1 MQKVLTL
8 ATPVGKKDR
17 TFKGGGQMLKIN
29 LRPVAKPAEVG
40 KTVVTE
46 DLELKTQTKILPNK
60 LATYVGK
67 KDIGFVE
74 AVVKMPKC
82 RNQSLKQN
90 LISKAYKINKNNI
103 LRTRNK

>member
-1 MQKVLTL
+1 
-8 ATPVGKKDR
+8 
-17 TFKGGGQMLKIN
+17 MLKIN

-67 KDIGFVE
+67 KDRIRRGGG
-74 AVVKMPKC
+74 
-82 RNQSLKQN
+82 QN
-90 LISKAYKINKNNI
+90 A
-103 LRTRNK
+103 

>member
-1 MQKVLTL
+1 MVAK
-8 ATPVGKKDR
+8 
-17 TFKGGGQMLKIN
+17 FKIN

-67 KDIGFVE
+67 KDVGSMQSTRLPQNVLHS
-74 AVVKMPKC
+74 PKH
-82 RNQSLKQN
+82 R
-90 LISKAYKINKNNI
+90 
-103 LRTRNK
+103 